1 MIVCIIPT
9 LIGSLATS
17 VKIDRDGVVVG
28 VIFGVGN
35 GDNCVLLVLLLGM
48 DEEDVVPL
56 LGVITVGDL
65 DDGSNAAPALLVA
78 SEPALATEGLFS
90 FIVGEFIECVFFVAT
105 ALTLKVLIIFC
116 KVGKKVEYID
126 GSVIK
131 WI

>member
-1 MIVCIIPT
+1 VIVCIIPT

-48 DEEDVVPL
+48 DEEDVVQL

-65 DDGSNAAPALLVA
+65 DNVADG
-78 SEPALATEGLFS
+78 
-90 FIVGEFIECVFFVAT
+90 
-105 ALTLKVLIIFC
+105 
-116 KVGKKVEYID
+116 GKEHMK
-126 GSVIK
+126 
-131 WI
+131 

>member
-17 VKIDRDGVVVG
+17 VKIDRDGVVVA
-28 VIFGVGN
+28 VIFGVDN

-65 DDGSNAAPALLVA
+65 DNVADG
-78 SEPALATEGLFS
+78 
-90 FIVGEFIECVFFVAT
+90 
-105 ALTLKVLIIFC
+105 
-116 KVGKKVEYID
+116 GKEHMK
-126 GSVIK
+126 
-131 WI
+131 

>member
-65 DDGSNAAPALLVA
+65 DNVADG
-78 SEPALATEGLFS
+78 
-90 FIVGEFIECVFFVAT
+90 
-105 ALTLKVLIIFC
+105 
-116 KVGKKVEYID
+116 GKEHMK
-126 GSVIK
+126 
-131 WI
+131 